1 MQNPFGD
8 DFPEHAPPR
17 TVDQI
22 AKDAG
27 LDFDQLPGPMGERVR
42 DRIAEEYDI
51 TRTPEEM
58 LDAAEPERL
67 SRLPVLLDF
76 EGIHLAGVLDELSA
90 DPTRRQLTE
99 AAIRDKAV
107 LAVNTRAAARTA
119 ARESNAA
126 GGVVT
131 SELDIRDEAVGAA
144 GDADVLRAFSR
155 AFGDA
160 AKTGDTIAGELVGLL
175 PPRPSG
181 PRRSYVV
188 ADGHG
193 FDLKATA
200 SPKSEPYAKLDAI
213 VDVIVATLMA
223 RTEHAGTAEARLS
236 SDALRNY
243 GAGVREG
250 IASILEVLA
259 SPKVKTTALDSLGKR
274 LQGMG
279 EIDLAKRLAA
289 AYGRKEV
296 GEPTIKIERTPS
308 KVVD

>member
-8 DFPEHAPPR
+8 DFPEAAPR
-17 TVDQI
+17 SI
-22 AKDAG
+22 AEIAADAG
-27 LDFDQLPGPMGERVR
+27 LDFDQLPDPMGERVR
-42 DRIAEEYDI
+42 ERIATEHDVD
-51 TRTPEEM
+51 P
-58 LDAAEPERL
+58 DPFPPAATD

-99 AAIRDKAV
+99 AAIRGKAT

-119 ARESNAA
+119 AREANAA

-131 SELDIRDEAVGAA
+131 SELDIRDEAIGAA

-155 AFGDA
+155 AFGEA

-200 SPKSEPYAKLDAI
+200 SPKSEPYAELDKI
-213 VDVIVATLMA
+213 VDVIVATLIA
-223 RTEHAGTAEARLS
+223 RDTKADGGESVKNPDGIRRYGEG
-236 SDALRNY
+236 LRD
-243 GAGVREG
+243 G
-250 IASILEVLA
+250 IASILEVLS

-274 LQGMG
+274 LQAMG
-279 EIDLAKRLAA
+279 EMDLAKRLAVL
-289 AYGRKEV
+289 YGRKEV

-308 KVVD
+308 KVD